1 MTMRFARAA
10 LTACLLGTAA
20 AAAVAVSMTP
30 AIAAK
35 AASGPTVSKPVGA
48 LLQPAQKAL
57 EAKDFATAM
66 GLIKQAQALPDQ
78 TPYDAYAI
86 NNFLANAALGT
97 SDYATAD
104 TAYEA
109 MADSPAMPDADKPS
123 TLHNA
128 TLLANQFKHYD
139 KAVKFGTAYLALVN
153 PPDPTIIATM
163 AQAYYFTNDFTN
175 AASFAQKSIDATPAG
190 QPPSQAALEIK
201 LESLIKAKREADA
214 EATIEQMVTYYNDAD
229 EWGQIVDVALGV
241 KGIKDVEALHIYR
254 LRIAAKANGTEDDY
268 RLAATLAQQL
278 SYPGEAQ
285 AFLNAGIA
293 AGKMNSGNPLVKSVN
308 AAAAADR
315 GVLPQFE
322 KLAKT
327 ASGDIGLK
335 LAETYYGY
343 GRYADAE
350 AAARAALAKGG
361 AKLNSSEAQMLIG
374 EALLGEGKN
383 ADAVTAF
390 NAVQGSTAAWTK
402 AQHIW
407 LVFANRKYDSSTPSK

>member
-1 MTMRFARAA
+1 MNMRFARAA

-20 AAAVAVSMTP
+20 VTVAAVSMTP

-35 AASGPTVSKPVGA
+35 SSGPSVSGPVGK

-78 TPYDAYAI
+78 TPYDTYAI

-97 SDYATAD
+97 NDYTTAD

-109 MADSPAMPDADKPS
+109 MADSPAMPDSDKAS

-128 TLLANQFKHYD
+128 TLLANQMKHYD
-139 KAVKFGTAYLALVN
+139 KAIKYGTAYLALGTA
-153 PPDPTIIATM
+153 DPVIIATLS
-163 AQAYYFTNDFTN
+163 QAYYFTNDFTN
-175 AASFAQKSIDATPAG
+175 AAAFAQKAIDATPAG

-201 LESLIKAKREADA
+201 LESQIKAKHEDQA
-214 EATIEQMVTYYNDAD
+214 EATIEQMLTYYNDAD
-229 EWGQIVDVALGV
+229 EWGQVVDIALGV
-241 KGIKDVEALHIYR
+241 KGIKDTEALHIYR
-254 LRIAAKANGTEDDY
+254 LRVAAKANGTEDDY
-268 RLAATLAQQL
+268 RLSATLAQQL
-278 SYPGEAQ
+278 GYPGEAQ

-293 AGKMNSGNPLVKSVN
+293 AGKMNSGSPLVRSVN
-308 AAAAADR
+308 AAAASDR
-315 GVLPQFE
+315 AVLPQLE

-361 AKLNSSEAQMLIG
+361 AKLNAAEAQMLIG
-374 EALLGEGKN
+374 ESLLGEGKN
-383 ADAVTAF
+383 ADAVTAL
-390 NAVQGSTAAWTK
+390 NAVQASTPAWQK

-407 LVFANRKYDSSTPSK
+407 LVFANRKYDSSTPAK